1 MTSSCCSWQVP
12 AQVLFTLV
20 ANDPIRSVAYD
31 PAGVYTAGVT
41 CNGTLHVWEI
51 KTRTSLLAAEDAC
64 PEVPPWLQLHAQ
76 ARELLESWHCPGSV

>member
-1 MTSSCCSWQVP
+1 MRSSCCRWQVP
-12 AQVLFTLV
+12 AQVLFTLL

-31 PAGVYTAGVT
+31 PAGIYTAAVT

-51 KTRTSLLAAEDAC
+51 RTRTSLLAAEDAC

-76 ARELLESWHCPGSV
+76 AWGSSGVVALP